1 MAIYLVAKEKKDLRT
16 QEVKWYPQI
25 STVRPVSKES
35 VIDEIEARCT
45 LTSSDI
51 KAVLDALERSIFDH
65 LVNGESV
72 RLGDLGS
79 FRPTVA
85 GSGFATKAEV
95 TSLGVTKVRVRFTPS
110 GALRARLKVGQPR
123 VKLSMEGEDP
133 DAAAE
138 EAAKGA

>member
-85 GSGFATKAEV
+85 ASGFATKAEV

-123 VKLSMEGEDP
+123 VKLSMEGEGP
-133 DAAAE
+133 DAE
-138 EAAKGA
+138 GAGEQA